1 MSCQNCGGS
10 LLVID
15 EATGHIICDTCS
27 YEEQHCEVLN
37 DGTDEEEIIL
47 KLHYYNIK
55 CGD

>member
-1 MSCQNCGGS
+1 MSCQNCGGT

-37 DGTDEEEIIL
+37 DGIDEEEIL
-47 KLHYYNIK
+47 EEFYF
-55 CGD
+55 